1 MIKKKN
7 MKVDNERE
15 LKAIIKILKNYS
27 RNNMENL
34 VLSKLYK
41 KYNIDLENEFEIFN
55 TNKIKKY
62 IKENKGMLF
71 NLKTQKEIVS
81 DINKELNESGIKSYI
96 IKSKKEI
103 LNMDGV
109 VLNDLKYHFLKLQL
123 SRKLV

>member
-1 MIKKKN
+1 MIKEK
-7 MKVDNERE
+7 MKVDNEKE
-15 LKAIIKILKNYS
+15 LKIIIKILKNYA

-41 KYNIDLENEFEIFN
+41 KYNIDLESNFEIFN

-62 IKENKGMLF
+62 IKENKEMLF
-71 NLKTQKEIVS
+71 NLKSQKEIVS
-81 DINKELNESGIKSYI
+81 DINKELNERGIKSYI

-109 VLNDLKYHFLKLQL
+109 VLNDLKYHFLKVQL
-123 SRKLV
+123 NRKLV

>member
-1 MIKKKN
+1 MIKEKN
-7 MKVDNERE
+7 MKIDNENE
-15 LKAIIKILKNYS
+15 LKTIIKILKTYA

-62 IKENKGMLF
+62 IKNNKEMLF
-71 NLKTQKEIVS
+71 SIKSQKEIVKE
-81 DINKELNESGIKSYI
+81 INDELNKNNIKSYI

-103 LNMDGV
+103 LNLDGV
-109 VLNDLKYHFLKLQL
+109 VLNDLDYNFLKVQL
-123 SRKLV
+123 KRKLV